1 MRSNASYPNRNR
13 LARVQQWLVDLLFVG
28 LIASVV
34 AQVEWP
40 VSHARAVA
48 AAVVSVACVLARRR
62 WPIPALLVG
71 TAVTLAAI
79 IARAPAATLTL
90 TLGVL
95 IYAVVRDTDWVRSW
109 ALALG
114 VAGALFVAGMLVD
127 ARDWWR
133 LDTFGLLAWI
143 YGGAAVGDA
152 ARNRRAYIAE
162 VTERAQQAE
171 QTREDEAR
179 RRVMDERLRI
189 ARELHDVVAHHIAVI
204 NVQAGAAG
212 HVLRKDPDL
221 VWPVLEHI
229 RQASDTVL
237 REIRS
242 VIGVLREPGETDS
255 TEPTPGLDRVPDLM
269 ANLTATGFAVAA
281 RTAGDARP
289 LPAIVDLAAYRIVQE
304 ALTNAHRYGDGAA
317 ELTIAWTAETVTVEV
332 TNRIGRSWPAGA
344 GGSGFGLIGMRER
357 AAVARGTVTTGLAP
371 DGRFRVRATL
381 PVHDPGI
388 GYLDDTTGTGGEGD
402 QQP

>member
-1 MRSNASYPNRNR
+1 MFHPNRNR
-13 LARVQQWLVDLLFVG
+13 LAPVQQWLLDLLFVG
-28 LIASVV
+28 LIALVV
-34 AQVEWP
+34 VQIEWP
-40 VSHARAVA
+40 TGPARAVA
-48 AAVVSVACVLARRR
+48 VGVVSVACVLTRRR

-71 TAVTLAAI
+71 TAATLAEV
-79 IARAPAATLTL
+79 IARAPATTLTL

-95 IYAVVRDTDWVRSW
+95 MYAATRYTDRTRPWV
-109 ALALG
+109 LALG
-114 VAGALFVAGMLVD
+114 VAGVLFVAGMLVD
-127 ARDWWR
+127 AAQWWQ
-133 LDTFGLLAWI
+133 LGTFALFAWI
-143 YGGAAVGDA
+143 GGGAAVGDA

-162 VTERAQQAE
+162 VTERARQAE

-212 HVLRKDPDL
+212 HVLRKNPDL

-242 VIGVLREPGETDS
+242 VIGVLREPGEADS
-255 TEPTPGLDRVPDLM
+255 TEPSSGLDRVPDLL
-269 ANLTATGFAVAA
+269 ANLTATGFTVAA
-281 RTAGDARP
+281 RTDGDARP

-304 ALTNAHRYGDGAA
+304 ALTNAHRYGDGDA
-317 ELTIAWTAETVTVEV
+317 ELTIAWTAEAVTVEV
-332 TNRIGRSWPAGA
+332 TNRIGLSRPAGP

-357 AAVARGTVTTGLAP
+357 AAAAHGTVTTGRAP
-371 DGRFRVRATL
+371 DGRFRVCATL
-381 PVHDPGI
+381 PLHEPGTAHR
-388 GYLDDTTGTGGEGD
+388 YDTTGTGGEGD